1 MGRVAPELSRLP
13 PVLEIFVPRLIVAC
27 CEGTTMNR
35 AELERVLRSDSDDR
49 GDSTPTLSDPAKAS
63 SPSLILLVV
72 LASLGVLLYAG
83 FLLRPEHRG
92 DLLPYALVITAETW
106 IIAQAMLSLW
116 TILSSGYDP
125 RGFHFHQARRL
136 FFDPAGIADAGIQ
149 DEPHRWPLHLNEEL
163 TTVDVFI
170 TTYGEDLEVVRR
182 TVTAAIA
189 IRGLHRTIVLDDG
202 RSDAVRDLAVELG
215 AEYLRRDSNE
225 HAKAGNINH
234 ALGRTDG
241 EFFVLLDA
249 DFVPRPEL
257 LHELL
262 PHFADPEVAYVQSPQ
277 VYGNLDTV
285 VSRGAAFMQSV
296 FYTLIQPGK
305 NRFNAAFCVGT
316 NVVFRRVAVEQLG
329 GIYQGSKSEDIWT
342 SILLHE
348 RGWRSVYTPQVLAI
362 GDTPETV
369 EAYTKQ
375 QQRWAQGGFE
385 ILLRHN
391 PLSRKRRL
399 TLDQRVQY
407 FGSSAFY
414 LTGVAP
420 ALLLLVPPLHIFLNL
435 TPVDLDVPVTTWA
448 LYYAGF
454 YIMQVVVALFT
465 MGSFRWEALIM
476 ATASFPI
483 YLRALWNALRRRDT
497 TWHATGR
504 AGSGEAN
511 SPYAFIVPQLLIL
524 LFLALTT
531 VVGMWKV
538 LMTQEVALSLI
549 WNALNTLVFATF
561 VGAAWR
567 ERRARR
573 PREVAPP
580 TGSGAEAPDS
590 PNLDVSQP
598 VGVAS

>member
-1 MGRVAPELSRLP
+1 MPNSSAPCAPTEMTQQ
-13 PVLEIFVPRLIVAC
+13 
-27 CEGTTMNR
+27 G
-35 AELERVLRSDSDDR
+35 
-49 GDSTPTLSDPAKAS
+49 STPTLSDPAKAN

-72 LASLGVLLYAG
+72 LATLGVLLYAG

-92 DLLPYALVITAETW
+92 DLLPYVMVITAETW
-106 IIAQAMLSLW
+106 IIAHVVLSLW

-125 RGFHFHQARRL
+125 RGFPFHQARRML
-136 FFDPAGIADAGIQ
+136 FDPAGIAEAGLQ
-149 DEPHRWPLHLNEEL
+149 DEPQRWPLHLHEEL
-163 TTVDVFI
+163 ATVDVLI
-170 TTYGEDLEVVRR
+170 TTYGEDIEVVRR
-182 TVTAAIA
+182 TVTAAVA

-202 RSDAVRDLAVELG
+202 RSDEVRELAVGLG

-225 HAKAGNINH
+225 HAKAGNINN
-234 ALGRTDG
+234 ALRLTDG
-241 EFFVLLDA
+241 EFFVVLDA

-257 LHELL
+257 LHEML
-262 PHFADPEVAYVQSPQ
+262 PHFADDTVAFVQSPQ
-277 VYGNLDTV
+277 VYRNLDTL

-316 NVVFRRVAVEQLG
+316 NVVFRRAAVDQLG
-329 GIYQGSKSEDIWT
+329 GIYEKSKSEDIWT

-348 RGWRSVYTPQVLAI
+348 RGWRSIFTPQVLAI

-375 QQRWAQGGFE
+375 QLRWAQGGFE

-391 PLSRKRRL
+391 PLSKKRQL

-407 FGSSAFY
+407 LGSSAFY

-435 TPVDLDVPVTTWA
+435 TPVDLDVPVLTWA
-448 LYYAGF
+448 MYYAGF
-454 YIMQVVVALFT
+454 YLMQVVVALFT

-483 YLRALWNALRRRDT
+483 YLRALWNAFRRRDT
-497 TWHATGR
+497 IWQATGR
-504 AGSGEAN
+504 SASGAAS

-531 VVGMWKV
+531 LVGIWKV
-538 LMTQEVALSLI
+538 LMTQEVALSLA
-549 WNALNTLVFATF
+549 WNALNTLVFAVF
-561 VGAAWR
+561 VSAAWR
-567 ERRARR
+567 ERRTRR
-573 PREVAPP
+573 DR
-580 TGSGAEAPDS
+580 GAEQPTSTS
-590 PNLDVSQP
+590 PEVLDQDIPVDTQQ
-598 VGVAS
+598 VGVSS

>member
-1 MGRVAPELSRLP
+1 
-13 PVLEIFVPRLIVAC
+13 
-27 CEGTTMNR
+27 MNR
-35 AELERVLRSDSDDR
+35 AELERALRPE
-49 GDSTPTLSDPAKAS
+49 GDPEEGLTLSDAAKAN

-83 FLLRPEHRG
+83 FLLQPEHRG
-92 DLLPYALVITAETW
+92 DLLPYLLVVVAETW
-106 IIAQAMLSLW
+106 IIGQAMVSLW
-116 TILSSGYDP
+116 TILSSGHDP
-125 RGFHFHQARRL
+125 RGFSFHQARRL
-136 FFDPAGIADAGIQ
+136 LFDPAGIAEAGIQ
-149 DEPHRWPLHLNEEL
+149 DEPQRWPLHLHEEL

-170 TTYGEDLEVVRR
+170 TTYGEDIEVIRR
-182 TVTAAIA
+182 TVSAALA

-202 RSDAVRDLAVELG
+202 RSDEVRDLARELG
-215 AEYLRRDSNE
+215 AEYLRRDSND

-234 ALGRTDG
+234 ALRRTDG

-262 PHFADPEVAYVQSPQ
+262 PHFADPKVAFVQSPQ
-277 VYGNLDTV
+277 VYGNLHNL
-285 VSRGAAFMQSV
+285 VSRGAGFMQSV

-316 NVVFRRVAVEQLG
+316 NVVFRRAAIEEIG
-329 GIYQGSKSEDIWT
+329 GIYEQSKSEDIWT

-348 RGWRSVYTPQVLAI
+348 RGWRTVFTPQVLAI
-362 GDTPETV
+362 GNTPETI

-375 QQRWAQGGFE
+375 QLRWAQGGFE

-391 PLSRKRRL
+391 PLSRRRQL

-407 FGSSAFY
+407 LGSSAFY

-435 TPVDLDVPVTTWA
+435 TPVNLDVPVATWA

-454 YIMQVVVALFT
+454 YVMQVVVALFT

-483 YLRALWNALRRRDT
+483 YLRALWNAARRRDT
-497 TWHATGR
+497 SWHVTG
-504 AGSGEAN
+504 AGSGGN

-524 LFLALTT
+524 LFLALTQ
-531 VVGMWKV
+531 VVGLWKV
-538 LMTQEVALSLI
+538 AMTQEVSISLV
-549 WNALNTLVFATF
+549 WNALNTAVFATF
-561 VGAAWR
+561 VAAAWR
-567 ERRARR
+567 EQRALRRANRLASTR
-573 PREVAPP
+573 PESLDHDHDRDPRVA
-580 TGSGAEAPDS
+580 
-590 PNLDVSQP
+590 QP
-598 VGVAS
+598 VGVAA

>member
-1 MGRVAPELSRLP
+1 V
-13 PVLEIFVPRLIVAC
+13 
-27 CEGTTMNR
+27 NR
-35 AELERVLRSDSDDR
+35 AELERALRPEDDAA
-49 GDSTPTLSDPAKAS
+49 DALTLSDPAKAS

-92 DLLPYALVITAETW
+92 DPLPYLLVVVAETW
-106 IIAQAMLSLW
+106 IIGQAMVSLW
-116 TILSSGYDP
+116 TILSSGHDP
-125 RGFHFHQARRL
+125 RGFAFHQARRL
-136 FFDPAGIADAGIQ
+136 LFDPAGIAQAGIQ
-149 DEPHRWPLHLNEEL
+149 DQPHRWPLHLHEEL

-182 TVTAAIA
+182 TIAAA
-189 IRGLHRTIVLDDG
+189 LSIRGLHRTIVLDDG
-202 RSDAVRDLAVELG
+202 RSDEVRDLARELG

-234 ALGRTDG
+234 ALRHTDG

-262 PHFADPEVAYVQSPQ
+262 PHFADPKVAFVQSPQ
-277 VYGNLDTV
+277 VYGNLRNLV
-285 VSRGAAFMQSV
+285 ARGAGFMQSV

-316 NVVFRRVAVEQLG
+316 NVVFRRSAVEEVG
-329 GIYQGSKSEDIWT
+329 GIYEQSKSEDIWT

-348 RGWRSVYTPQVLAI
+348 RGWRTVYTPQVLAI
-362 GDTPETV
+362 GDTPETI

-391 PLSRKRRL
+391 PLSRRRQL
-399 TLDQRVQY
+399 TVDQRVQY
-407 FGSSAFY
+407 LGSSAFY

-435 TPVDLDVPVTTWA
+435 TPVDLDVPVATWA

-454 YIMQVVVALFT
+454 YVMQVVVALFT

-483 YLRALWNALRRRDT
+483 YLRALWNAWRRRDT
-497 TWHATGR
+497 TWHVTG
-504 AGSGEAN
+504 AGSGGA

-531 VVGMWKV
+531 VVGLWKV
-538 LMTQEVALSLI
+538 VMTQEVALSLV
-549 WNALNTLVFATF
+549 WNALNTAVFAMF
-561 VGAAWR
+561 VAAAWR
-567 ERRARR
+567 EQRARR
-573 PREVAPP
+573 RANRLAAARPEPLDPDHDRDTHVAR
-580 TGSGAEAPDS
+580 
-590 PNLDVSQP
+590 P
-598 VGVAS
+598 VGAAA

>member
-1 MGRVAPELSRLP
+1 
-13 PVLEIFVPRLIVAC
+13 
-27 CEGTTMNR
+27 MNR
-35 AELERVLRSDSDDR
+35 AQLERALRPARDDPA
-49 GDSTPTLSDPAKAS
+49 DLPPTLSDPAKAN

-72 LASLGVLLYAG
+72 LATLGVLLYAG

-92 DLLPYALVITAETW
+92 DLLPYVLVITAETW
-106 IIAQAMLSLW
+106 IIAHVVLSLW
-116 TILSSGYDP
+116 TILSSGHDP
-125 RGFHFHQARRL
+125 RSFAFHEARRL
-136 FFDPAGIADAGIQ
+136 LFDPAGIAEAGLQ
-149 DEPHRWPLHLNEEL
+149 DEPHRWPLHLHEEL
-163 TTVDVFI
+163 STVDVLI
-170 TTYGEDLEVVRR
+170 TTYGEDIEVIRR
-182 TVTAAIA
+182 TITAAVA

-202 RSDAVRDLAVELG
+202 RSDEVREVATSLG

-225 HAKAGNINH
+225 HAKAGNVNN
-234 ALGRTDG
+234 ALRLTDG
-241 EFFVLLDA
+241 EFFVILDA
-249 DFVPRPEL
+249 DFVPRPEF

-262 PHFADPEVAYVQSPQ
+262 PHFADPKVAFVQSPQ
-277 VYGNLDTV
+277 VYRNLDTL

-316 NVVFRRVAVEQLG
+316 NVVFRRAAVDELG
-329 GIYQGSKSEDIWT
+329 GIYEKSKSEDIWT

-348 RGWRSVYTPQVLAI
+348 RGWRSIFTSQILAV

-391 PLSRKRRL
+391 PLSRKRQL
-399 TLDQRVQY
+399 SLDQRVQY
-407 FGSSAFY
+407 LSSSAFY

-454 YIMQVVVALFT
+454 YVMQIVVALFT

-476 ATASFPI
+476 STASFPI
-483 YLRALWNALRRRDT
+483 YLRALWNAFRGRDT
-497 TWHATGR
+497 TWQATGR
-504 AGSGEAN
+504 AGSGQGN

-524 LFLALTT
+524 LFLVLTT
-531 VVGMWKV
+531 LVGLWKV
-538 LMTQEVALSLI
+538 LMTQQVGLSLA
-549 WNALNTLVFATF
+549 WNALNTLVFAVF
-561 VGAAWR
+561 VSAAWR
-567 ERRARR
+567 ENRARQAHG
-573 PREVAPP
+573 PKQLTKNGPDDLDHDDAVVA
-580 TGSGAEAPDS
+580 
-590 PNLDVSQP
+590 QP
-598 VGVAS
+598 VGVSS

>member
-1 MGRVAPELSRLP
+1 
-13 PVLEIFVPRLIVAC
+13 
-27 CEGTTMNR
+27 MNR
-35 AELERVLRSDSDDR
+35 AELERALRPDREDAQDS
-49 GDSTPTLSDPAKAS
+49 PPALSDPAKSS

-72 LASLGVLLYAG
+72 LATLGVLLYAA

-92 DLLPYALVITAETW
+92 DLLPYVLVITAETW
-106 IIAQAMLSLW
+106 IIAHAMLSLW

-125 RGFHFHQARRL
+125 RGFPFHQARRL
-136 FFDPAGIADAGIQ
+136 LFDPAGIADAGLQ
-149 DEPHRWPLHLNEEL
+149 DQPHRWPVHLHEQL
-163 TTVDVFI
+163 TTVDVLI
-170 TTYGEDLEVVRR
+170 TTYGEDIDVVSR
-182 TVTAAIA
+182 TIAAA
-189 IRGLHRTIVLDDG
+189 VGIRGLHRTIVLDDG
-202 RSDAVRDLAVELG
+202 RSDEVRELAFQLG

-225 HAKAGNINH
+225 HAKAGNVNN
-234 ALGRTDG
+234 ALRHTDG
-241 EFFVLLDA
+241 EYFVLLDA
-249 DFVPRPEL
+249 DFVPRPEF

-262 PHFADPEVAYVQSPQ
+262 PHFADPKVAFVQSPQ
-277 VYGNLDTV
+277 VYGNLETL

-316 NVVFRRVAVEQLG
+316 NVVFRRAAVDQLG
-329 GIYQGSKSEDIWT
+329 GIYEKSKSEDIWT

-362 GDTPETV
+362 GATPETV

-375 QQRWAQGGFE
+375 QLRWAQGGFE

-391 PLSRKRRL
+391 PLSRRRRL

-407 FGSSAFY
+407 LGSSAFY

-420 ALLLLVPPLHIFLNL
+420 ALLLLVPPLHIFFNL
-435 TPVDLDVPVTTWA
+435 TPVDLDVPVATWA

-454 YIMQVVVALFT
+454 YVMQVVVALFT

-497 TWHATGR
+497 VWHVTGR
-504 AGSGEAN
+504 SRSGEAG

-531 VVGMWKV
+531 VAGTWKV
-538 LMTQEVALSLI
+538 LMTQEVALSLV

-561 VGAAWR
+561 VSAAWR
-567 ERRARR
+567 ESRRARR
-573 PREVAPP
+573 ARGTDQRARTGPEVLESDNPEV
-580 TGSGAEAPDS
+580 T
-590 PNLDVSQP
+590 QP
-598 VGVAS
+598 AGVAS

>member
-1 MGRVAPELSRLP
+1 V
-13 PVLEIFVPRLIVAC
+13 
-27 CEGTTMNR
+27 NR
-35 AELERVLRSDSDDR
+35 AELERVLRPEDDPDE
-49 GDSTPTLSDPAKAS
+49 GLTLSDPAKAS

-72 LASLGVLLYAG
+72 LASLGVLLYAN
-83 FLLRPEHRG
+83 FLLQPGHRG
-92 DLLPYALVITAETW
+92 DLLPYLLVVVAETW
-106 IIAQAMLSLW
+106 IIGQAMVSLW
-116 TILSSGYDP
+116 TILSSGHDP
-125 RGFHFHQARRL
+125 RGFAFHQARRL
-136 FFDPAGIADAGIQ
+136 LFDPAGIAEAGIQ
-149 DEPHRWPLHLNEEL
+149 DEPHRWPLHLHEEL

-170 TTYGEDLEVVRR
+170 TTYGEDLEVIRR
-182 TVTAAIA
+182 TVTAALA

-202 RSDAVRDLAVELG
+202 RSDEVRDLARELG

-234 ALGRTDG
+234 ALRRTDG

-262 PHFADPEVAYVQSPQ
+262 PHFADPKVAFVQSPQ
-277 VYGNLDTV
+277 VYGNLQNL
-285 VSRGAAFMQSV
+285 VSRGAGFMQSV

-316 NVVFRRVAVEQLG
+316 NVVFRRAAVEEIG
-329 GIYQGSKSEDIWT
+329 GIYEQSKSEDIWT

-348 RGWRSVYTPQVLAI
+348 RGWRTVYTPQVLAI
-362 GDTPETV
+362 GNTPETV

-391 PLSRKRRL
+391 PLSRRRQL

-407 FGSSAFY
+407 LGSSAFY

-435 TPVDLDVPVTTWA
+435 TPVDLDVPVATWA

-454 YIMQVVVALFT
+454 YVMQVVVALFT

-483 YLRALWNALRRRDT
+483 YLRALWNAWRRRDT
-497 TWHATGR
+497 TWHVTG
-504 AGSGEAN
+504 AGSGGN
-511 SPYAFIVPQLLIL
+511 SAYAFIVPQLLIL

-531 VVGMWKV
+531 VVGLWKV
-538 LMTQEVALSLI
+538 VMTQEVALSLV
-549 WNALNTLVFATF
+549 WNALNTAVFATF
-561 VGAAWR
+561 VAAAWR
-567 ERRARR
+567 EQRARR
-573 PREVAPP
+573 RANRLAATRPEPLDHEHDHDRDARVAR
-580 TGSGAEAPDS
+580 
-590 PNLDVSQP
+590 P
-598 VGVAS
+598 VGAAA

>member
-1 MGRVAPELSRLP
+1 
-13 PVLEIFVPRLIVAC
+13 
-27 CEGTTMNR
+27 MNR
-35 AELERVLRSDSDDR
+35 AELERALRPEDDAA
-49 GDSTPTLSDPAKAS
+49 DALTLSDPAKAS

-92 DLLPYALVITAETW
+92 DPLPYLLVVVAETW
-106 IIAQAMLSLW
+106 IIGQAMVSLW
-116 TILSSGYDP
+116 TILSSGHDP
-125 RGFHFHQARRL
+125 RGFAFHQARRL
-136 FFDPAGIADAGIQ
+136 LFDPAGIAQAGIQ
-149 DEPHRWPLHLNEEL
+149 DQPHRWPLHLHEEL

-182 TVTAAIA
+182 TIAAA
-189 IRGLHRTIVLDDG
+189 LSIRGLHRTIVLDDG
-202 RSDAVRDLAVELG
+202 RSDEVRDLARALG

-234 ALGRTDG
+234 ALRHTDG

-262 PHFADPEVAYVQSPQ
+262 PHFADPKVAFVQSPQ
-277 VYGNLDTV
+277 VYGNLRNLV
-285 VSRGAAFMQSV
+285 ARGAGFMQSV

-316 NVVFRRVAVEQLG
+316 NVVFRRSAVEEVG
-329 GIYQGSKSEDIWT
+329 GIYEQSKSEDIWT

-348 RGWRSVYTPQVLAI
+348 RGWRTVYTPQVLAI
-362 GDTPETV
+362 GDTPETI

-391 PLSRKRRL
+391 PLSRRRQL
-399 TLDQRVQY
+399 TVDQRVQY
-407 FGSSAFY
+407 LGSSAFY

-435 TPVDLDVPVTTWA
+435 TPVDLDVPVATWA

-454 YIMQVVVALFT
+454 YVMQVVVALFT

-483 YLRALWNALRRRDT
+483 YLRALWNAWRRRDT
-497 TWHATGR
+497 TWHVTG
-504 AGSGEAN
+504 AGSGGA

-531 VVGMWKV
+531 VVGLWKV
-538 LMTQEVALSLI
+538 VMTQEVALSLV
-549 WNALNTLVFATF
+549 WNALNTAVFAMF
-561 VGAAWR
+561 VAAAWR
-567 ERRARR
+567 EQQARRRANRLAAAR
-573 PREVAPP
+573 PEPLDPDHDRDTHVAR
-580 TGSGAEAPDS
+580 
-590 PNLDVSQP
+590 P
-598 VGVAS
+598 VGAAA

>member
-1 MGRVAPELSRLP
+1 
-13 PVLEIFVPRLIVAC
+13 
-27 CEGTTMNR
+27 MNR
-35 AELERVLRSDSDDR
+35 AQLERALRPDPEPQQDS
-49 GDSTPTLSDPAKAS
+49 PVTLSDPAKAN

-72 LASLGVLLYAG
+72 LATLGVLLYAT

-92 DLLPYALVITAETW
+92 DLLPYVMVITAETW
-106 IIAQAMLSLW
+106 IIFQALLALW
-116 TILSSGYDP
+116 TILSSGHDP
-125 RGFHFHQARRL
+125 RGFSFHQARQL
-136 FFDPAGIADAGIQ
+136 LFDPAGIAEAGIQ
-149 DEPHRWPLHLNEEL
+149 DHPHRWPLHLHEEI

-182 TVTAAIA
+182 TITAALA

-202 RSDAVRDLAVELG
+202 RSDEVRELALELG
-215 AEYLRRDSNE
+215 AEYLRRDNNE
-225 HAKAGNINH
+225 HAKAGNVNH
-234 ALGRTDG
+234 ALRRTDG

-249 DFVPRPEL
+249 DFVPRPEF

-262 PHFADPEVAYVQSPQ
+262 PHFADPTVAFVQSPQ
-277 VYGNLDTV
+277 VYGNLRTL

-316 NVVFRRVAVEQLG
+316 NVVFRRAAVDELG
-329 GIYQGSKSEDIWT
+329 GIYEKSKSEDIWT

-348 RGWRSVYTPQVLAI
+348 AGWRSVYTPQVLAI

-375 QQRWAQGGFE
+375 QLRWAQGGFE

-391 PLSRKRRL
+391 PLSRRRVL
-399 TLDQRVQY
+399 TFDQRVQY
-407 FGSSAFY
+407 LGSSAFY

-435 TPVDLDVPVTTWA
+435 TPVDLDVPVATWA

-454 YIMQVVVALFT
+454 YVMQVLVALFT

-483 YLRALWNALRRRDT
+483 YLRALWNAARRRDT

-504 AGSGEAN
+504 SRVGAAA
-511 SPYAFIVPQLLIL
+511 SPYAFIVPQLLVL
-524 LFLALTT
+524 LFLALST
-531 VVGMWKV
+531 VVGLWKV
-538 LMTQEVALSLI
+538 IVTQELALSLV

-561 VGAAWR
+561 VSAAWR
-567 ERRARR
+567 ENRDRRARATAQLTATVDALTTDI
-573 PREVAPP
+573 PAV
-580 TGSGAEAPDS
+580 T
-590 PNLDVSQP
+590 QP
-598 VGVAS
+598 VGGAS

>member
-1 MGRVAPELSRLP
+1 V
-13 PVLEIFVPRLIVAC
+13 
-27 CEGTTMNR
+27 NR
-35 AELERVLRSDSDDR
+35 AELERALRPEDDAA
-49 GDSTPTLSDPAKAS
+49 DALTLSDPAKAS

-92 DLLPYALVITAETW
+92 DPLPYLLVVVAETW
-106 IIAQAMLSLW
+106 IIGQAMVSLW
-116 TILSSGYDP
+116 TILSSGHDP
-125 RGFHFHQARRL
+125 RGFAFHQARRL
-136 FFDPAGIADAGIQ
+136 LFDPAGIAQAGIQ
-149 DEPHRWPLHLNEEL
+149 DQPHRWPLHLHEEL

-182 TVTAAIA
+182 TIAAA
-189 IRGLHRTIVLDDG
+189 LSIRGLHRTIVLDDG
-202 RSDAVRDLAVELG
+202 RSDEVRDLARALG

-234 ALGRTDG
+234 ALRHTDG

-262 PHFADPEVAYVQSPQ
+262 PHFADPKVAFVQSPQ
-277 VYGNLDTV
+277 VYGNLRNLV
-285 VSRGAAFMQSV
+285 ARGAGFMQSV

-316 NVVFRRVAVEQLG
+316 NVVFRRSAVEEVG
-329 GIYQGSKSEDIWT
+329 GIYEQSKSEDIWT

-348 RGWRSVYTPQVLAI
+348 RGWRTVYTPQVLAI
-362 GDTPETV
+362 GDTPETI

-391 PLSRKRRL
+391 PLSRRRQL
-399 TLDQRVQY
+399 TVDQRVQY
-407 FGSSAFY
+407 LGSSAFY

-435 TPVDLDVPVTTWA
+435 TPVDLDVPVATWA

-454 YIMQVVVALFT
+454 YVMQVVVALFT

-483 YLRALWNALRRRDT
+483 YLRALWNAWRRRDT
-497 TWHATGR
+497 TWHVTG
-504 AGSGEAN
+504 AGSGGA

-531 VVGMWKV
+531 VVGLWKV
-538 LMTQEVALSLI
+538 VMTQEVALSLV
-549 WNALNTLVFATF
+549 WNALNTAVFAMF
-561 VGAAWR
+561 VAAAWR
-567 ERRARR
+567 EQQARRRANRLAAAR
-573 PREVAPP
+573 PEPLDPDHDRDTHVAR
-580 TGSGAEAPDS
+580 
-590 PNLDVSQP
+590 P
-598 VGVAS
+598 VGAAA

>member
-1 MGRVAPELSRLP
+1 V
-13 PVLEIFVPRLIVAC
+13 
-27 CEGTTMNR
+27 NR
-35 AELERVLRSDSDDR
+35 AELERALRPEDDAA
-49 GDSTPTLSDPAKAS
+49 DALTLSDPAKAS

-92 DLLPYALVITAETW
+92 DPLPYLLVVVAETW
-106 IIAQAMLSLW
+106 IIGQAMVSLW
-116 TILSSGYDP
+116 TILSSGHDP
-125 RGFHFHQARRL
+125 RGFAFHQARRL
-136 FFDPAGIADAGIQ
+136 LFDPAGIAQAGIQ
-149 DEPHRWPLHLNEEL
+149 DQPHRWPLHLHEEL

-182 TVTAAIA
+182 TIAAA
-189 IRGLHRTIVLDDG
+189 LSIRGLHRTIVLDDG
-202 RSDAVRDLAVELG
+202 RSDEVRDLARALG

-234 ALGRTDG
+234 ALRHTDG

-262 PHFADPEVAYVQSPQ
+262 PHFADPKVAFVQSPQ
-277 VYGNLDTV
+277 VYGNLRNLV
-285 VSRGAAFMQSV
+285 ARGAGFMQSV

-316 NVVFRRVAVEQLG
+316 NVVFRRSAVEEVG
-329 GIYQGSKSEDIWT
+329 GIYEQSKSEDIWT

-348 RGWRSVYTPQVLAI
+348 RGWRTVYTPQVLAI
-362 GDTPETV
+362 GDTPETI

-391 PLSRKRRL
+391 PLSRRRQL
-399 TLDQRVQY
+399 TVDQRVQY
-407 FGSSAFY
+407 LGSSAFY

-435 TPVDLDVPVTTWA
+435 TPVDLDVPVATWA

-454 YIMQVVVALFT
+454 YVMQVVVALFT

-483 YLRALWNALRRRDT
+483 YLRALWNAWRRRDT
-497 TWHATGR
+497 TWHVTG
-504 AGSGEAN
+504 AGSGGA

-531 VVGMWKV
+531 VVGLWKV
-538 LMTQEVALSLI
+538 VMTQEVALSLV
-549 WNALNTLVFATF
+549 WNALNTAVFAMF
-561 VGAAWR
+561 VAAAWR
-567 ERRARR
+567 EQRARR
-573 PREVAPP
+573 RANRLAAARPEPLDPDHDRDTHVAR
-580 TGSGAEAPDS
+580 
-590 PNLDVSQP
+590 P
-598 VGVAS
+598 VGAAA

>member
-1 MGRVAPELSRLP
+1 V
-13 PVLEIFVPRLIVAC
+13 
-27 CEGTTMNR
+27 NR
-35 AELERVLRSDSDDR
+35 AELERALRPEDDPEE
-49 GDSTPTLSDPAKAS
+49 GLTLSDPAKAS

-72 LASLGVLLYAG
+72 LASLGVLLYAS
-83 FLLRPEHRG
+83 FLLQPEHRG
-92 DLLPYALVITAETW
+92 DLLPYLLVVTAETW
-106 IIAQAMLSLW
+106 IIGQAMVSLW
-116 TILSSGYDP
+116 TILSSGHDP
-125 RGFHFHQARRL
+125 RGFAFHQARRL
-136 FFDPAGIADAGIQ
+136 LFDPAGIADAGIQ
-149 DEPHRWPLHLNEEL
+149 DEPQRWPLHLHEEL

-170 TTYGEDLEVVRR
+170 TTYGEDTEVIRR
-182 TVTAAIA
+182 TITAALA

-202 RSDAVRDLAVELG
+202 RSDEVRDLARELG

-234 ALGRTDG
+234 ALRRTDG
-241 EFFVLLDA
+241 EFFLLLDA

-262 PHFADPEVAYVQSPQ
+262 PHFADPKVAFVQSPQ
-277 VYGNLDTV
+277 VYGNLHNL
-285 VSRGAAFMQSV
+285 VSRGAGFMQSV

-316 NVVFRRVAVEQLG
+316 NVVFRRAAVEEIG
-329 GIYQGSKSEDIWT
+329 GIYEQSKSEDIWT

-348 RGWRSVYTPQVLAI
+348 RGWRTVYTPQVLAI
-362 GDTPETV
+362 GNTPETI

-391 PLSRKRRL
+391 PLSRRREL

-407 FGSSAFY
+407 LGSSAFY

-435 TPVDLDVPVTTWA
+435 TPVDLDVPVATWA
-448 LYYAGF
+448 MYYAGF
-454 YIMQVVVALFT
+454 YVMQVVVALFT

-476 ATASFPI
+476 ATASFPV
-483 YLRALWNALRRRDT
+483 YLRALWNAWRRRDT
-497 TWHATGR
+497 TWHVTG
-504 AGSGEAN
+504 AGAGGS

-531 VVGMWKV
+531 VVGLWKV
-538 LMTQEVALSLI
+538 VMTQEVALSLV
-549 WNALNTLVFATF
+549 WNALNTAVLATF
-561 VGAAWR
+561 VAAAWR
-567 ERRARR
+567 EQRARR
-573 PREVAPP
+573 RANRLAATRRKPLDHDHDRDTRVA
-580 TGSGAEAPDS
+580 
-590 PNLDVSQP
+590 QP
-598 VGVAS
+598 VGADA

>member
-1 MGRVAPELSRLP
+1 V
-13 PVLEIFVPRLIVAC
+13 
-27 CEGTTMNR
+27 NR
-35 AELERVLRSDSDDR
+35 AQLERALRPD
-49 GDSTPTLSDPAKAS
+49 GDGPQEPTPTLSDPAKAS

-72 LASLGVLLYAG
+72 LASLGVLLYAA

-116 TILSSGYDP
+116 TILSSGHDP
-125 RGFHFHQARRL
+125 RGFHFHQSRRL
-136 FFDPAGIADAGIQ
+136 LFDPAPIADAGIQ
-149 DEPHRWPLHLNEEL
+149 DQPHRWPLHLHEEP

-182 TVTAAIA
+182 TITAALA

-202 RSDAVRDLAVELG
+202 RSDEVRELALQLG

-225 HAKAGNINH
+225 HAKAGNVNH
-234 ALGRTDG
+234 ALRRTDG

-262 PHFADPEVAYVQSPQ
+262 PHFADPRVAFVQSPQ
-277 VYGNLDTV
+277 VYGNLHTL

-316 NVVFRRVAVEQLG
+316 NVVFRRAAVEQLG
-329 GIYQGSKSEDIWT
+329 GIHEQSKSEDIWT

-375 QQRWAQGGFE
+375 QLRWAQGGFE

-391 PLSRKRRL
+391 PLSRRRQL

-407 FGSSAFY
+407 LGSSAFY

-420 ALLLLVPPLHIFLNL
+420 ALLLLVPPLHIYLNL
-435 TPVDLDVPVTTWA
+435 TPVDLDVPVATWA

-454 YIMQVVVALFT
+454 YLMQVVVALFT

-483 YLRALWNALRRRDT
+483 YLRALWNAARRRDT
-497 TWHATGR
+497 TWHVTGTSR
-504 AGSGEAN
+504 AGQAN
-511 SPYAFIVPQLLIL
+511 SPYTFIVPQLLIL

-531 VVGMWKV
+531 LVGLWKV
-538 LMTQEVALSLI
+538 LLTQEVALSLL
-549 WNALNTLVFATF
+549 WNALNTMVFATF

-567 ERRARR
+567 EERDRRAQRAGQPAR
-573 PREVAPP
+573 SDR
-580 TGSGAEAPDS
+580 GALETDTPA
-590 PNLDVSQP
+590 VTEP
-598 VGVAS
+598 VGAAS